1 MMNVVVPSFNRFVL
15 ADYDSFSVVD
25 RRTLGLQNSDDFEAF
40 DVADSHNRLVGD
52 FSRVIKDSVSFM
64 RNPFLQLVVK
74 DISLGGLNNRADL
87 NNLGRNLWIL
97 HGDSGADMRDNLVD
111 LLNNHGV
118 HHGEGHI
125 VFVQSGGRYISEC
138 QAWLE
143 DNHFTMHVCGNKRL
157 DAVLDRR

>member
-25 RRTLGLQNSDDFEAF
+25 RRTLGLQNGDDFEAV
-40 DVADSHNRLVGD
+40 DVACSHDRLVGD

-87 NNLGRNLWIL
+87 NNLGRNLWVL
-97 HGDSGADMRDNLVD
+97 YGDSGADMRDNLVD
-111 LLNNHGV
+111 LLNSHGV
-118 HHGEGHI
+118 HRGEGHI
-125 VFVQSGGRYISEC
+125 VFIQSGGRYIEEC
-138 QAWLE
+138 RAWLE
-143 DNHFTMHVCGNKRL
+143 ENHFTTHVCSSNRL
-157 DAVLDRR
+157 DTVLGRW